1 MKEQNAV
8 QTAVL
13 IKKIEKKIFTMHNSR
28 ETGEYVS
35 VSKKLSLNSSEW
47 FGGMI
52 QSWGEAEE
60 KSTWETVRGDGFRGG
75 MYRMN
80 QEFDFRK

>member
-35 VSKKLSLNSSEW
+35 VSKKLSLNSSE
-47 FGGMI
+47 
-52 QSWGEAEE
+52 
-60 KSTWETVRGDGFRGG
+60 
-75 MYRMN
+75 
-80 QEFDFRK
+80 